1 MTQIEE
7 IERFVKPFYSK
18 KDFMHDLSHVKRIL
32 KAAFFLSRKYRVD
45 NEILIYGAYFHGI
58 LHEKKREIVVFLKS
72 KGFSEE
78 KINRILQAAQSS
90 RIRLKVFE
98 KPKPRTI
105 EDKIL
110 HDAHLI
116 EGGETFLIV
125 KSLVT
130 GTLRGQTLEETIDY
144 IENNIIGKFKCYLP
158 EAQKI
163 YERKE
168 KFAKDFLKNLKENL

>member
-18 KDFMHDLSHVKRIL
+18 KDFMHDLSHIRRML
-32 KAAFFLSRKYRVD
+32 KAAFFLSKKYRVD
-45 NEILIYGAYFHGI
+45 DEIIIYGTYFHGI
-58 LHEKKREIVVFLKS
+58 VHEKKSEIVDFLKS

-78 KINRILQAAQSS
+78 KIKRILQAAQSS
-90 RIRLKVFE
+90 RTRLKVFE

-125 KSLVT
+125 KSLIT
-130 GTLRGQTLEETIDY
+130 GTLRGQTLKETVDY
-144 IENNIIGKFKCYLP
+144 MKNNIICKFKCYLP

-163 YERKE
+163 YEKKE
-168 KFAKDFLKNLKENL
+168 KFAKDFLEKLKKNL